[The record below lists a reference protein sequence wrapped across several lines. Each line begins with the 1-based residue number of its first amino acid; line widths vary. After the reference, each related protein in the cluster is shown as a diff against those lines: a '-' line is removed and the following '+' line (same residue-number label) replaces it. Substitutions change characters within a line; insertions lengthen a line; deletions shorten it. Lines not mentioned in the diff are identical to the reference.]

1 MAPRWLVRSCFA
13 AAVRA
18 DLSWCGTVDRPCEAA
33 GGPTGRGHRA
43 PAGGAQHHLR
53 AAFAQPEP
61 LAANGGAE
69 MRGTCSAVFYATN
82 GHAALHGVMDMA
94 D

>member
-33 GGPTGRGHRA
+33 GGPVGDTARLQAA
-43 PAGGAQHHLR
+43 PSTISERPCTAGAV
-53 AAFAQPEP
+53 
-61 LAANGGAE
+61 NGDAE

-94 D
+94 G

>member
-1 MAPRWLVRSCFA
+1 MAGAQLLRRSRARRPELVRH
-13 AAVRA
+13 
-18 DLSWCGTVDRPCEAA
+18 GRPPLCEAA
-33 GGPTGRGHRA
+33 GGPVGDTARLQAA
-43 PAGGAQHHLR
+43 PSTISERLCTAGAV
-53 AAFAQPEP
+53 
-61 LAANGGAE
+61 NGDAE